1 MTDTNMTD
9 TNTRHDNR
17 WWCATGCGKRM
28 RVTCHEE
35 NIVNRK
41 SAWALVWVCVCAAA
55 VGGVWF
61 RGLLCSVWHNTSC
74 VGCVG
79 GDSRRVTP
87 GCPFRTRLLSLWALM
102 VLHLGGCG
110 RVGYCQH

>member
-17 WWCATGCGKRM
+17 WWCATGLCAIGRMVGKHV
-28 RVTCHEE
+28 RVKQHEE

-41 SAWALVWVCVCAAA
+41 SAWARVCGFVCAAA

-61 RGLLCSVWHNTSC
+61 RGLLCSVWRNTS
-74 VGCVG
+74 VVVLGVLVVIVAG
-79 GDSRRVTP
+79 SRPVVLFEP
-87 GCPFRTRLLSLWALM
+87 GC
-102 VLHLGGCG
+102 
-110 RVGYCQH
+110 